1 MFDSSVLCRSAIF
14 SIVAVSVASAVA
26 AAAPQQ
32 EAELELSL
40 PDAVRLAFE
49 HNLDIR
55 VVGYDRSLDEE
66 RVTAAKGQFEPSLFF
81 GIPGAIGVTPYPTG
95 GAFGGGSGFGGL
107 GYTDQRFPASTAL
120 AGADVTTQ
128 KSFASLL
135 DFQQQ
140 LGFGLRYDISYV
152 ASRTD
157 SNSFFNSLNP
167 SWNNTLAV
175 SVVQPLLN
183 GRGRAATQ
191 APLLLAQANIA
202 VSRAAFVAQVE
213 QVLLQVERAYWEL
226 VFAERDLE
234 VKESSRQLAIEQL
247 GRTQAQV
254 EVGLIAPVEATQA
267 EVQVAG
273 RETDLIVARN
283 TLDNNRDALRALL
296 RADRLPAGWD
306 TPLSASEE
314 PAVVAADIDVESA
327 IQEALENRA
336 ELAMAQATIRA
347 RQVAVKATRNAL
359 LPRID
364 LIGQVSANGIGGDLI
379 VRDGFFGGEV
389 IDVVPGGYSDAV
401 KQLVGLDFTS
411 WSAGFNVTVPLGN
424 SAAEGTYAQATLNA
438 DRARTERLRTEQ
450 QIVLE
455 VRRAARGVHAAF
467 DAVGSTGKT
476 RELAE
481 EQLRIETDRFGV
493 GMSTNFEVLQFQDQ
507 LAVSRSQ
514 ELRARIEYRLSTAEL
529 ARATGTLPDKYG
541 IRVQ

>member
-1 MFDSSVLCRSAIF
+1 MFASSVLCRSAVC
-14 SIVAVSVASAVA
+14 SIVVAMAAPAVA
-26 AAAPQQ
+26 PAAPQQ
-32 EAELELSL
+32 EAGLELSL

-55 VVGYDRSLDEE
+55 VVGYDRSLAEE
-66 RVTAAKGQFEPSLFF
+66 RVTTARGQFEPSLFF
-81 GIPGAIGVTPYPTG
+81 GVPGAIGITPYPTG
-95 GAFGGGSGFGGL
+95 GAFGGGAGFGGL
-107 GYTDQRFPASTAL
+107 GYSDQRFPVSTAL

-128 KSFASLL
+128 KSFASLF
-135 DFQQQ
+135 DFQHQ
-140 LGFGLRYDISYV
+140 LGFGLRYDVSYV

-157 SNSFFNSLNP
+157 SNSIFNNLNP
-167 SWNNTLAV
+167 AWNNTLAV

-183 GRGRAATQ
+183 GRGRDATQ
-191 APLLLAQANIA
+191 APLLLAQANTA

-234 VKESSRQLAIEQL
+234 VKESSRQLAMEQL
-247 GRTQAQV
+247 GRTRAQV

-283 TLDNNRDALRALL
+283 TLDNSRDALRALL

-306 TPLSASEE
+306 TPLVATEE
-314 PAVVAADIDVESA
+314 PDVVTSDIDVDTA
-327 IQEALENRA
+327 IQEAFANRA
-336 ELAMAQATIRA
+336 ELAMAQATIAA
-347 RQVAVKATRNAL
+347 RGVEVKATRNAL
-359 LPRID
+359 LPKVD
-364 LIGQVSANGIGGDLI
+364 LIGQISANGIGGDLI
-379 VRDGFFGGEV
+379 VRDGFFGGNVLEV
-389 IDVVPGGYSDAV
+389 IPGGYSDAV
-401 KQLVGLDFTS
+401 KDLFGLDFTT
-411 WSAGFNVTVPLGN
+411 WSAGFNVTLPLGN
-424 SAAEGTYAQATLNA
+424 SAAKGNHAQATLNA
-438 DRARTERLRTEQ
+438 DRARTERVRTEQ

-455 VRRAARGVHAAF
+455 VRQAARGVLAAF

-481 EQLRIETDRFGV
+481 EQLRIETDRFDV

-514 ELRARIEYRLSTAEL
+514 ELRARIEYRLATAEL
-529 ARATGTLPDKYG
+529 ARATGTLPEKYG
-541 IRVQ
+541 IRVR